1 MGKAVGALIKEA
13 RMAAGLTQE
22 QLGRT
27 VDMTASAIGKAERGE
42 TELTQEVLKK
52 IAKATG
58 VTQTSLLNAAKSG
71 SARKPAADIA
81 GKKTGKTSSKT
92 AGKTTSKTTGKT
104 TGKTASKTTSKTS
117 TDLKLTATE
126 KSLVQLYRK
135 ADSNLKKTVMSLLKG
150 EKPETSELLGTL
162 LGGAMNMLNNRK

>member
-13 RMAAGLTQE
+13 RTAAGLTQE

-71 SARKPAADIA
+71 SARKPATGTA
-81 GKKTGKTSSKT
+81 GKKTGKTT
-92 AGKTTSKTTGKT
+92 DKTTSKTANKT
-104 TGKTASKTTSKTS
+104 TGKTASKTG

>member
-71 SARKPAADIA
+71 SARKPAADTA

-92 AGKTTSKTTGKT
+92 ADKTGSKTTSKTAG
-104 TGKTASKTTSKTS
+104 KTTSKTS

>member
-71 SARKPAADIA
+71 SARKPAADTA
-81 GKKTGKTSSKT
+81 GKKTGKT
-92 AGKTTSKTTGKT
+92 AG
-104 TGKTASKTTSKTS
+104 KTTSKTS